1 MQIQIVSDTHVEFW
15 DQKEKFNFI
24 KPAAPILALLGDI
37 GCCGDDADFARYKMF
52 INELLPHYEHILI
65 ITGNHE
71 YYYNGAR
78 PTAANT
84 MDAVDARIR
93 EFCKT
98 SRKLHFLNNTGAKIV
113 VGAKTYHFVG
123 TTLWS
128 WIPDE
133 IKDKV
138 KERMSDYSHIY
149 VSAARTASPDR
160 TAVRRLEPA
169 DVSAMFVRNAKYLK
183 AQIIKAKKARHN
195 LIILTHHK
203 PYISLTKRPMW
214 LNSAYESNLKM
225 LITPPV
231 SLWAYGHT
239 HIRDKCTI
247 HGVKVYSNPRGYP
260 YEKTNFNNCETI
272 SL

>member
-1 MQIQIVSDTHVEFW
+1 
-15 DQKEKFNFI
+15 
-24 KPAAPILALLGDI
+24 
-37 GCCGDDADFARYKMF
+37 
-52 INELLPHYEHILI
+52 
-65 ITGNHE
+65 
-71 YYYNGAR
+71 
-78 PTAANT
+78 
-84 MDAVDARIR
+84 
-93 EFCKT
+93 
-98 SRKLHFLNNTGAKIV
+98 
-113 VGAKTYHFVG
+113 
-123 TTLWS
+123 
-128 WIPDE
+128 
-133 IKDKV
+133 
-138 KERMSDYSHIY
+138 